1 MRIFHIT
8 AGAAGMYCGSCIRD
22 NALAAEMIRQGHQ
35 VLLLPLY
42 TPTLTDEENVS
53 LHRVFFGG
61 ISVYLEQYS
70 PLFRRMPRWVT
81 RALDSPRLINLLTR
95 FSVSNNPRLLGEMT
109 VSMLRGEDGYQNREF
124 TALVDWLRTQP
135 RPDVVTLHD
144 SMLIRLAEP
153 IRRALGCAIICT
165 LQGEDIFLQNL
176 LEPYRS
182 QSLELIRA
190 NGDAADAYIAV
201 SDYYADYMSEFLTLP
216 RHKVHTVPLGINLQG
231 YGPAAPRPR
240 NARHDFRV
248 GYFARVT
255 PEKGLHTLCE
265 AYRLLRHGNRLPAS
279 RLEAA
284 GYLAPEHHEYLR
296 GVEQRMREWG
306 LGAEFQYHGV
316 LSREGKIRFLMGLDA
331 LSVPCAYAEPKG
343 LYMLEAMAC
352 GTPIVQPR
360 HGSITEVVERSGGGL
375 LFEPGNAEALADA
388 LHSLWQNPDVAA
400 ELGGKGAEAVRRDYS
415 VEQEAR
421 RSLEIYARVLGRKAT
436 QGAVAA
442 PRPA

>member
-42 TPTLTDEENVS
+42 TPTLTDEPNVS

-81 RALDSPRLINLLTR
+81 RLLDSPRLINLLTR
-95 FSVSNNPRLLGEMT
+95 FSVSNNPRMLGEMT

-124 TALVDWLRTQP
+124 TALVEWLRTQP

-153 IRRALGCAIICT
+153 IRRALNCAVVCT

-182 QSLELIRA
+182 QALDLIRA
-190 NGDAADAYIAV
+190 HADAADGYIAV
-201 SDYYADYMSEFLTLP
+201 SDYYADYMSDFLALP
-216 RHKVHTVPLGINLQG
+216 RHKMHTVPLGINLEG
-231 YGPAAPRPR
+231 YDPLPPRR
-240 NARHDFRV
+240 AARHDFRI

-265 AYRLLRHGNRLPAS
+265 AYRILRHGNRLPAS

-296 GVEQRMREWG
+296 GIERRMREWG

-316 LSREGKIRFLMGLDA
+316 LSREGKIRFLQGLDA

-400 ELGGKGAEAVRRDYS
+400 ELGRKGAEAVRRDYS

-421 RSLEIYARVLGRKAT
+421 RSVAIYEQVLRASARNAVHAT
-436 QGAVAA
+436 
-442 PRPA
+442 RPAPA